1 MAAAE
6 EERRHERRRHGRTR
20 ARKRRRRKR
29 CLRMAAGAEE
39 EEAEEELAVR
49 LWHKPRAAT
58 PSELIAPGGTQRMRS
73 TTRPAHCD
81 RTPVGAAD
89 GCVCADVVL

>member
-1 MAAAE
+1 
-6 EERRHERRRHGRTR
+6 
-20 ARKRRRRKR
+20 
-29 CLRMAAGAEE
+29 MAAGAEE

-49 LWHKPRAAT
+49 GTSLEQRT

-73 TTRPAHCD
+73 TTRPAHC
-81 RTPVGAAD
+81 AD